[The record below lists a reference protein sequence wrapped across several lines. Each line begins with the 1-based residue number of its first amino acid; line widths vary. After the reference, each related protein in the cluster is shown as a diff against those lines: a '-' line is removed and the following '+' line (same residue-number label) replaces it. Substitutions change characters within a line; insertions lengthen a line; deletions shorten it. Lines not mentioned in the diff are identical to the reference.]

1 MWYVPV
7 NNNQELIPAHYTGNQ
22 GSVKWRSF
30 SIPSENVSK
39 LLVLNTA
46 IENNQL
52 VDSKSV
58 FRKQE
63 KKNGNGIILVY
74 IVPRSV
80 QGTVRKHL
88 NNQIK

>member
-7 NNNQELIPAHYTGNQ
+7 NKSNNQELIPAHYTGNQ
-22 GSVKWRSF
+22 GSVKWRSS

-63 KKNGNGIILVY
+63 KKTETELF
-74 IVPRSV
+74 
-80 QGTVRKHL
+80 
-88 NNQIK
+88 

>member
-30 SIPSENVSK
+30 STPSENVSK

-46 IENNQL
+46 IENN
-52 VDSKSV
+52 
-58 FRKQE
+58 
-63 KKNGNGIILVY
+63 
-74 IVPRSV
+74 
-80 QGTVRKHL
+80 
-88 NNQIK
+88 